1 MMNRK
6 QYSIPMDGATHSG
19 ILISESISRHLS
31 MILEA
36 VAARTSHAEEQ
47 NSLLWK
53 RALWLAWITILYNLI
68 EGVVSVY
75 FGASDETL
83 ALFGFGIDSF
93 IETISAAGVL
103 VMINRIRANGDEQ
116 RTAFEITALKIT
128 GWCFYALSLALIAGA
143 GASFAL
149 GRQPESTFAGVIV
162 STLSIL
168 GMLFLV
174 RAKRNIGRALSSQ
187 PIISDANCNLVCVY
201 MSVVVLVSSG
211 LFELFHI
218 GFFDAAGALGLS
230 YFSIKEGKEAFE
242 KAKGMS
248 DHCAC

>member
-1 MMNRK
+1 MTL
-6 QYSIPMDGATHSG
+6 D
-19 ILISESISRHLS
+19 
-31 MILEA
+31 A
-36 VAARTSHAEEQ
+36 VTTRTSHAEEQ
-47 NSLLWK
+47 NVALWK
-53 RALWLAWITILYNLI
+53 RALWLAWFTIVYNLI

-93 IETISAAGVL
+93 IETISAVGVL
-103 VMINRIRANGDEQ
+103 VMINRIRANGDAQ

-128 GWCFYALSLALIAGA
+128 GWCFYALSIVLIAGA
-143 GASFAL
+143 GISIAL
-149 GRQPESTFAGVIV
+149 ERHPESTFAGVVI

-174 RAKRNIGRALSSQ
+174 RAKKSIGRALNSQ

-211 LFELFHI
+211 LFELFQI

-230 YFSIKEGKEAFE
+230 YFSIKEGKEALE
-242 KAKGMS
+242 KAKGMKES
-248 DHCAC
+248 CDC